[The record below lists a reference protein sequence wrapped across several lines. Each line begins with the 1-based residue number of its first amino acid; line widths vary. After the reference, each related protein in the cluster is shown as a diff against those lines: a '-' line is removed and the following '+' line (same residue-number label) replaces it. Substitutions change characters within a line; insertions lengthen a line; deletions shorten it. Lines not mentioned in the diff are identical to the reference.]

1 MSNQDKQFIC
11 ECGKIYKLNSGLYKH
26 KKMCNNISYNN
37 NISINDFKNEIQK
50 QQELIINL
58 TTENDMLKK
67 IITKKGFIQTIT

>member
-1 MSNQDKQFIC
+1 
-11 ECGKIYKLNSGLYKH
+11 
-26 KKMCNNISYNN
+26 MCNNISYNN